1 MIIIPG
7 EQGTEEWH
15 ALRLGIPTASNFD
28 RIVTATGRASSQAE
42 QYCNECVAEWITG
55 EPASEWGGNTDT
67 ERGHL
72 FEDDARAAYE
82 WETDNEVEQV
92 AFVYKDDQN
101 LVGCSPDGLVVLSQG
116 KRKVIHGGGVEI
128 KCPRATIHVSYLVGG
143 GPPAKYLPQIQ
154 GSMWICDL
162 DRWDFVSYHQNYD
175 PLIVQVARSEEFSKI
190 LDKAVPEFIERML
203 EKRNNPKFIEM
214 REMRLEAA

>member
-1 MIIIPG
+1 MIVIPG

-28 RIVTATGRASSQAE
+28 RIVTASGRASSQAE

-55 EPASEWGGNTDT
+55 EPASDWGGNTDT

-92 AFVYKDDQN
+92 AFIYKDKQR
-101 LVGCSPDGLVVLSQG
+101 LVGCSPDGLVAG
-116 KRKVIHGGGVEI
+116 KPKGGVEI

-143 GPPAKYLPQIQ
+143 AIPAKYLPQVQ
-154 GSMWICDL
+154 GSMWITG
-162 DRWDFVSYHQNYD
+162 RRWWDFVSYHQNYD
-175 PLIVQVARSEEFSKI
+175 PLIVRVERDEVFSKA